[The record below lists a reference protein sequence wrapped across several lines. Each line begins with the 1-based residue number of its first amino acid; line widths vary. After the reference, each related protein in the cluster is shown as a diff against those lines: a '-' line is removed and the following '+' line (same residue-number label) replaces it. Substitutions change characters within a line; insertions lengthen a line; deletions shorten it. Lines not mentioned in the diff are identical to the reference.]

1 MVIGKALEGTCRGV
15 SCDWP
20 CTIVLLQ
27 TWESA
32 VAAFYRI
39 SCDFRSDFSCARHV
53 DMLTTFRYKVFEE
66 ILTGLEDNRLFQ
78 MKITVDIHP
87 ILDPSGKL
95 EFDVEPNIMIKQ
107 LKEMIEQRVGV
118 PPSALG
124 ILLRGRLLDNYITLQ
139 DAGVEDGATLHTFW
153 PRTSGPVE

>member
-1 MVIGKALEGTCRGV
+1 
-15 SCDWP
+15 
-20 CTIVLLQ
+20 
-27 TWESA
+27 
-32 VAAFYRI
+32 
-39 SCDFRSDFSCARHV
+39 
-53 DMLTTFRYKVFEE
+53 
-66 ILTGLEDNRLFQ
+66 
-78 MKITVDIHP
+78 MKITVRIDL

-118 PPSALG
+118 PPSELG